1 MSMSP
6 GNIQELSDHL
16 AKANASGEPVGSLDL
31 GALNQVRSYSPEDMT
46 VTVEAG
52 LSLSDLQALLVRNG
66 QWLPLDP
73 PNVDHWTLGHLINQ
87 NPSGPRRNGNGVLRD
102 YVIGLE
108 AVRADGQ
115 IIKSGGQVVKNVAGF
130 DLCKLFIGAGGSL
143 GVVTSMTFKLVP
155 LPEKERMFS
164 LEVSSLEALR
174 DCLTGLRTLHQ
185 EVIPAVFDFFRE
197 EPEGDSEEGRFG
209 KLIIGYAGKREA
221 VDQWCGDLVQSG
233 RPWREDY
240 SYERRPD
247 AMLPSALDHE
257 QTFWAGRSWLEAT
270 RESMLPS
277 RLPEWIAGMPP
288 EHAFLVRMG
297 QGSAYYCGSR
307 QNVAK
312 NRVTVLEERMKRT
325 FDPNGILPPLP

>member
-16 AKANASGEPVGSLDL
+16 AKANASGEPIGLLDL

-52 LSLSDLQALLVRNG
+52 MSLVELQALLIRNG

-73 PNVDHWTLGHLINQ
+73 PNADLWSLGELIKE

-143 GVVTSMTFKLVP
+143 GVVTSVTFKLVP
-155 LPEKERMFS
+155 LPEEEHIFS
-164 LEVSSLEALR
+164 LDLDNLDALK
-174 DCLTGLRTLHQ
+174 DCLNELRTLHH
-185 EVIPAVFDFFRE
+185 EVMPAVFDFHREGAAVNRE
-197 EPEGDSEEGRFG
+197 ENRFG
-209 KLIIGYAGKREA
+209 KLIVGYAGKREA
-221 VDQWCGDLVQSG
+221 VDQWSGDLMQSG
-233 RPWREDY
+233 RPWRED
-240 SYERRPD
+240 SCYERG
-247 AMLPSALDHE
+247 AEAALLPSLYHE
-257 QTFWAGRSWLEAT
+257 QTFWADRSWKEAT
-270 RESMLPS
+270 MESLLPS

-288 EHAFLVRMG
+288 EHALLVRMG
-297 QGSAYYCGSR
+297 QGSAYHFGSS
-307 QNVAK
+307 QNVAT
-312 NRVTVLEERMKRT
+312 NRLTVLEERMKRT
-325 FDPNGILPPLP
+325 FDPNGILPSLP

>member
-1 MSMSP
+1 MNMSP

-16 AKANASGEPVGSLDL
+16 AKANASVEPIGSFDL

-52 LSLSDLQALLVRNG
+52 MSLVELQSILIPNG

-73 PNVDHWTLGHLINQ
+73 PNADLWSLGELIND

-155 LPEKERMFS
+155 LPEKEHIFS
-164 LEVSSLEALR
+164 LELDSLDALT
-174 DCLTGLRTLHQ
+174 DCLNQLRTLHH
-185 EVIPAVFDFFRE
+185 EVIPAVFDFQRE
-197 EPEGDSEEGRFG
+197 GAAVNRETHRFG
-209 KLIIGYAGKREA
+209 KLIVGYAGKKEA
-221 VDQWCGDLVQSG
+221 VDQWSGDLMQSG
-233 RPWREDY
+233 RPWQED
-240 SYERRPD
+240 SCYERG
-247 AMLPSALDHE
+247 AEAALPPLLYHE
-257 QTFWAGRSWLEAT
+257 RKFWANRSWKESTL
-270 RESMLPS
+270 ESMLPN
-277 RLPEWIAGMPP
+277 RLPEWIAGMPAG
-288 EHAFLVRMG
+288 HDLLVRMG
-297 QGSAYYCGSR
+297 QGSAYHFGSR
-307 QNVAK
+307 QNVAPT
-312 NRVTVLEERMKRT
+312 RVSVLEERMKQT
-325 FDPNGILPPLP
+325 FDPNGILPSLP